1 MKLPPD
7 RNAPLPRLAPSP
19 AALGFRMPAE
29 WESHESV
36 WLAWPHHPVTW
47 PGAHLQAV
55 EETYVRMIAVLLEG
69 EKVDLLVRDGSEED
83 RALSLLKKGGVNA
96 KGLRLH
102 RAPTVDAWIRD
113 YGPTFLK
120 KGAGEKVWC
129 KWRFNAWGGK
139 SEPHLH
145 DNDVFEIHSDLIPF
159 KRFKADIVLEGG
171 SIESNGAG
179 TLLVTEQCLLNK
191 NRNPGMSR
199 TDIEKSL
206 RDYLGV
212 TNIVWLGEGLQGD
225 DTDGHIDNLARFV
238 NPTTV
243 LALTEEDG
251 AEANYAALKDNWER
265 LVRSRDQNGKQWNL
279 VKMPAPGSVMEGG
292 RRLAASY
299 VNFYIANRA
308 VLVPTFG
315 HRNDTRAI
323 DILKDCFPER
333 EIAAIP
339 CRDLAVGGGSIHCV
353 TQQEPA

>member
-1 MKLPPD
+1 VL
-7 RNAPLPRLAPSP
+7 
-19 AALGFRMPAE
+19 FR
-29 WESHESV
+29 S
-36 WLAWPHHPVTW
+36 
-47 PGAHLQAV
+47 
-55 EETYVRMIAVLLEG
+55 
-69 EKVDLLVRDGSEED
+69 
-83 RALSLLKKGGVNA
+83 
-96 KGLRLH
+96 
-102 RAPTVDAWIRD
+102 
-113 YGPTFLK
+113 
-120 KGAGEKVWC
+120 
-129 KWRFNAWGGK
+129 
-139 SEPHLH
+139 
-145 DNDVFEIHSDLIPF
+145 SDLIPF